1 MTMVLYFGLWH
12 ICITRI
18 IGFKWLIAVVHMVL
32 FGFWSIFLKVSRS
45 PLILILPSCSFPSEQ
60 RWWAR
65 CTTIVSRSMHHHHH
79 HHHTMHVRSPFNCI
93 SISTAWS
100 TNCECALKQNVQA
113 LSPLLCMCVFFAQLF
128 RCFISVVFFNLFHF
142 PLVDSSL
149 VLLHFFFI
157 FMVNVK
163 NKRQKNKE
171 RLLSNNSKPL
181 PLPLCTKKQKTR
193 EGEWDRTNELS

>member
-1 MTMVLYFGLWH
+1 MVLYFGLWH

-60 RWWAR
+60 RCWAR
-65 CTTIVSRSMHHHHH
+65 CTTIVSRSMH

-100 TNCECALKQNVQA
+100 TNCECALKQNFQA
-113 LSPLLCMCVFFAQLF
+113 LSPLLCMCVIF
-128 RCFISVVFFNLFHF
+128 RSVV
-142 PLVDSSL
+142 S
-149 VLLHFFFI
+149 LLHFCRFFSTCFIFLWWTRRWSFFI
-157 FMVNVK
+157 FTSSLWLMLRIRGRKIK
-163 NKRQKNKE
+163 NDCCLIIQSHCHCHYAQRS
-171 RLLSNNSKPL
+171 R
-181 PLPLCTKKQKTR
+181 R
-193 EGEWDRTNELS
+193 